1 MSMVDMPLTKIM
13 VGNQGFFFF
22 FFLCGYNGKENPGL
36 AFGMGGLGK
45 KEC

>member
-22 FFLCGYNGKENPGL
+22 FCGYNGKENPGL